1 MRLWYANKTL
11 GNCEVQ
17 MRMDVEHLTNNFP
30 IKDNENPLS
39 PPRKKKGAKQEG
51 PSNII
56 NK

>member
-17 MRMDVEHLTNNFP
+17 MRMDVEHLMNNFP

-39 PPRKKKGAKQEG
+39 PPRKKKRSQTRRAFQYYK
-51 PSNII
+51 
-56 NK
+56 

>member
-39 PPRKKKGAKQEG
+39 PQKKKRSQTRRAFQYYK
-51 PSNII
+51 
-56 NK
+56 